1 VKGESIGN
9 FTGSRT
15 AAEVEYRFRCCAL
28 QPWVSHF
35 SIDIRIGFWV
45 FSRFTS
51 PLFIK
56 VLRLCLCVLAVCCVE
71 LAQAATVKNV
81 RIWRADG
88 YTRVV
93 LDLDAPVRYNLV
105 LASNPTR
112 IILDVASSNLKA
124 SVAKLPLASTPIDIV
139 RSSVVNNTDVRLVFD
154 LNRTVSPKSFLL
166 KKFEDSDDR
175 LVIDLYDAPSATAA
189 TSSTVKTSAATN
201 DKASLN
207 GKAALNDKAAVND
220 KVSLSE
226 KTPTKTSA
234 VTVSESEN
242 IEALMG
248 ASASSVQAKNTPAP
262 APATVGRTILIAVD
276 AGHGGADSGALGPK
290 NMREKD
296 VTLSIAKELVRIIN
310 AQPGYSARLTRTGD
324 YFIPLQKRRDFARDM
339 KADLFISVHADSF
352 TNPSAYG
359 ASVFALSRKGA
370 TSEMARFLAQRENDS
385 DLIGRVG
392 GVSLEDKD
400 PQLAGVLVDLSMTAT
415 VNSSLQVGS
424 KVLSAISA
432 IAPLHAKHVEQAGF
446 MVLKSPDV
454 PSILVE
460 TGFISNPTE
469 AKKLASLE
477 YRERMAQAIFKGV
490 RQYFT
495 QHPVAPV
502 QPPSGCCAVDSPP
515 KSGSVKN
522 PARTNNVPKSTRVKD
537 SSTSRKHLV
546 VRGDTLTDIALRYG
560 VSASKIKAANNM
572 KNDTVKLGQT
582 LKIPAQ

>member
-1 VKGESIGN
+1 M
-9 FTGSRT
+9 
-15 AAEVEYRFRCCAL
+15 
-28 QPWVSHF
+28 
-35 SIDIRIGFWV
+35 

-51 PLFIK
+51 SLFIK
-56 VLRLCLCVLAVCCVE
+56 VLRLSLCVLAVCCVE

-81 RIWRADG
+81 RIWRAEG
-88 YTRVV
+88 YTRIV

-112 IILDVASSNLKA
+112 IILDVANSNLKA
-124 SVAKLPLASTPIDIV
+124 SVAKLPLALTPIEIV
-139 RSSVVNNTDVRLVFD
+139 RPSVVNDTDVRLVFD
-154 LNRTVSPKSFLL
+154 LKHPVSPKSFLL
-166 KKFEDSDDR
+166 KKLDDSDDR
-175 LVIDLYDAPSATAA
+175 LVIDLHDAPSAAVASSAA
-189 TSSTVKTSAATN
+189 KTSVSSNDKASTSEKTPAKTSAADT
-201 DKASLN
+201 
-207 GKAALNDKAAVND
+207 
-220 KVSLSE
+220 
-226 KTPTKTSA
+226 
-234 VTVSESEN
+234 SESAN
-242 IEALMG
+242 IETLMG
-248 ASASSVQAKNTPAP
+248 DAASSAQAQNTS
-262 APATVGRTILIAVD
+262 ATVGRTILIAVD
-276 AGHGGADSGALGPK
+276 AGHGGADSGALGPQ

-296 VTLSIAKELVRIIN
+296 VTLSIARELIRIIN
-310 AQPGYSARLTRTGD
+310 AQPGYRASLTRTGD

-352 TNPSAYG
+352 SNPSAYG

-424 KVLSAISA
+424 KVLNAISA

-446 MVLKSPDV
+446 IVLKSPDV

-460 TGFISNPTE
+460 TGFISNPAE
-469 AKKLASLE
+469 AKKLATSE

-495 QHPVAPV
+495 QHPVAPA
-502 QPPSGCCAVDSPP
+502 QPPSGCCSAES
-515 KSGSVKN
+515 
-522 PARTNNVPKSTRVKD
+522 ARTESQPKL
-537 SSTSRKHLV
+537 SSAKKPIQTNSITKSAPAKGNAIERKHLV
-546 VRGDTLTDIALRYG
+546 MRGDTLTDIARKYG
-560 VSASKIKAANNM
+560 VSASRIKAANNM
-572 KNDTVKLGQT
+572 KTDTVKLGQT

>member
-1 VKGESIGN
+1 M
-9 FTGSRT
+9 F
-15 AAEVEYRFRCCAL
+15 L
-28 QPWVSHF
+28 
-35 SIDIRIGFWV
+35 
-45 FSRFTS
+45 RFTPPFFS
-51 PLFIK
+51 NA
-56 VLRLCLCVLAVCCVE
+56 LRLILCVLALCCVE

-81 RIWRADG
+81 RVWRAEG
-88 YTRVV
+88 YTRIV

-105 LASNPTR
+105 LANNPTR
-112 IILDVASSNLKA
+112 IILDVANSDLKA
-124 SVAKLPLASTPIDIV
+124 SVAKLPLASTPIEIV
-139 RSSVVNNTDVRLVFD
+139 RASVVNDTDVRLVFD
-154 LNRTVSPKSFLL
+154 LNHSVSPKSFLL
-166 KKFEDSDDR
+166 KKRDDSDDR
-175 LVIDLYDAPSATAA
+175 LVIDLHDAPGASANTNLINSPATNSKGAPKTTAA
-189 TSSTVKTSAATN
+189 SA
-201 DKASLN
+201 
-207 GKAALNDKAAVND
+207 
-220 KVSLSE
+220 
-226 KTPTKTSA
+226 
-234 VTVSESEN
+234 SESAN

-248 ASASSVQAKNTPAP
+248 DAAPSVQAESESVVNTPPP
-262 APATVGRTILIAVD
+262 ASATQGRPILIAVD

-296 VTLSIAKELVRIIN
+296 VTLSIARELVRIIN

-324 YFIPLQKRRDFARDM
+324 YFIELQKRRDFARDM

-352 TNPSAYG
+352 TDSSAYG

-424 KVLSAISA
+424 KVLSSISA

-460 TGFISNPTE
+460 TGFISNTGE
-469 AKKLASLE
+469 AKKLASPE

-490 RQYFT
+490 RQYFA

-502 QPPSGCCAVDSPP
+502 QSPTACCAANTGRVETAT
-515 KSGSVKN
+515 KSSGGKKTLDKSSVQ
-522 PARTNNVPKSTRVKD
+522 KS
-537 SSTSRKHLV
+537 SSTKSKSAERKHVV

-560 VSASKIKAANNM
+560 VSSRSIKTANNM
-572 KNDTVKLGQT
+572 KTDNVKLGQT
-582 LKIPAQ
+582 LKIPAQL